1 VSDWTSE
8 YVTLLDDCEQRS
20 ARLTEWEATFVDSL
34 RKQIAE
40 GRRPSQKQID
50 TLDRIWES
58 ATKRG

>member
-20 ARLTEWEATFVDSL
+20 ERLTEWEATFVDSL